1 MLAVTETAQS
11 KIHEIIQNESDL
23 GNVIRVVARKIA
35 PYRFDYD
42 LYFIEE
48 DEIESGDVRQEINGL
63 VFVADAESSRH
74 LEGASIDYVEGP
86 SATGFKLDNPNASS
100 RIQGVRPVEV
110 VRMLEA
116 GESFEF
122 IDARPAAERAKVSI
136 VMARALDEVYAAEL
150 EAAPRERKLVLLGH
164 HSTDG
169 RTAARPFEQKGFKE
183 VWYVVGGIDAWSTM
197 DPSVP
202 RY

>member
-86 SATGFKLDNPNASS
+86 PSGFKFENPHTQRHFDDPKEQALQKFIDDEINPKVAAHGGYIGLD
-100 RIQGVRPVEV
+100 RIEGDAAYLEMGGACQGCGMAAMTMRQGV
-110 VRMLEA
+110 EA
-116 GESFEF
+116 QIFERF
-122 IDARPAAERAKVSI
+122 PEIARIVDVTNHSEGKNPFYQSAPEDA
-136 VMARALDEVYAAEL
+136 
-150 EAAPRERKLVLLGH
+150 
-164 HSTDG
+164 
-169 RTAARPFEQKGFKE
+169 
-183 VWYVVGGIDAWSTM
+183 
-197 DPSVP
+197 
-202 RY
+202 